1 MKYKDFHDWMNS
13 HRLKIGLNVAEYSLM
28 KEAWDAAVNNYPEDT
43 TKADI
48 VELQK
53 IITATI
59 AIECTCDQE
68 QIKAGFRCG
77 CGKVET
83 VQKAIM
89 DLTKYLKA
97 LK

>member
-1 MKYKDFHDWMNS
+1 MKYKNFTEWYKNRD
-13 HRLKIGLNVAEYSLM
+13 KKVAIHIYDLM
-28 KEAWDAAVNNYPEDT
+28 LEAWDAAVANDT
-43 TKADI
+43 TKTDI
-48 VELQK
+48 IELQK

-83 VQKAIM
+83 VQKAIA
-89 DLTKYLKA
+89 DLTKYLKS